1 MVSSPFA
8 DHIVVED
15 TRGALSLANLD
26 PWARFGAGI
35 QYASRSLPR
44 QMKRLT
50 MITSKKKTTQKTTQR
65 ATPASTP
72 KQIEAGS
79 PSLRARGKGDRRAR
93 LIRAARDLIAE
104 RDDGNFSMPE
114 LAARAGLSLA
124 TPYNLLGSKAAI
136 LREVYRAET
145 EGFRRADK
153 PMQHK
158 APAER
163 VMATVAHTLR
173 VFTHNPQFY
182 RRLSRSLSALGPDE
196 MRQLIV
202 PLSEQMFLPLV
213 EELIADGA
221 IGADVSAALIT
232 AHLLRVFEST
242 FQHWAVLGWDEHV
255 FRDELRAGFA
265 LTFLGL
271 FAGRNRDALLA
282 ELKALSLRSRSA

>member
-1 MVSSPFA
+1 
-8 DHIVVED
+8 
-15 TRGALSLANLD
+15 
-26 PWARFGAGI
+26 
-35 QYASRSLPR
+35 
-44 QMKRLT
+44 
-50 MITSKKKTTQKTTQR
+50 MIISKKTTALKRTQR

-72 KQIEAGS
+72 KQIVETAS

-145 EGFRRADK
+145 EGFRRTDK
-153 PMQHK
+153 PVQHK
-158 APAER
+158 PPAER

-202 PLSEQMFLPLV
+202 PLSEKMFLPLV

-221 IGADVSAALIT
+221 IAADVSPVLIT
-232 AHLLRVFEST
+232 AHLQRVFEST